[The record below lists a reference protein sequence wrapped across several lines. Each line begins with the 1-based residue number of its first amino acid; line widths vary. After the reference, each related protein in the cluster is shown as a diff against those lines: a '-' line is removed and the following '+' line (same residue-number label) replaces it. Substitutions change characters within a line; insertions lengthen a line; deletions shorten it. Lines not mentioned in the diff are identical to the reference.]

1 MLEYGSQWWYIGTKR
16 LFASIPSSHIFYP
29 KASKGS
35 HENATAGRT
44 RCEAT
49 AKEMEE
55 KERRNDNMAI
65 IMKKKEEGVGLV
77 EHTL

>member
-1 MLEYGSQWWYIGTKR
+1 MVVHPYQETVCFHNL
-16 LFASIPSSHIFYP
+16 PSSHIFYP

-55 KERRNDNMAI
+55 KDRRDDNMAI
-65 IMKKKEEGVGLV
+65 VMKRRKER
-77 EHTL
+77 TRRD